1 MNNKRNKRNK
11 EYLRRTND
19 VSQFEH
25 HTDMNFANL
34 LFFNYIPNKRELII
48 NFKRRCFFFSFGG
61 VITVSGKPCERQIEA
76 PNCKAETLLEHNYE
90 PRWRDIDVQS
100 RCAVRMF
107 ERIGQ
112 AKLVS
117 RVVYKLAF
125 DRGLEPLSFFLSLS
139 SLPIQSLIVDS
150 R

>member
-1 MNNKRNKRNK
+1 MNNKRNERNK

-34 LFFNYIPNKRELII
+34 LFSNYIPNKRELII
-48 NFKRRCFFFSFGG
+48 NFKRRCFFFLRRSYHGLR
-61 VITVSGKPCERQIEA
+61 K
-76 PNCKAETLLEHNYE
+76 
-90 PRWRDIDVQS
+90 
-100 RCAVRMF
+100 AVRTTNRSTQLQGRNIARAQLRATVARHRCTIEVRSEDVR

>member
-1 MNNKRNKRNK
+1 MNINKK
-11 EYLRRTND
+11 YLRRIND

-34 LFFNYIPNKRELII
+34 LFSNYIPNERKSII
-48 NFKRRCFFFSFGG
+48 NFKRRCFFSFGG
-61 VITVSGKPCERQIEA
+61 VITVRK
-76 PNCKAETLLEHNYE
+76 
-90 PRWRDIDVQS
+90 
-100 RCAVRMF
+100 AVRTTNRSTQLQDRNIARAQLRATAARHWCTIEVRSEDVR

-125 DRGLEPLSFFLSLS
+125 DRGLEPLSFSLFLAPFPL
-139 SLPIQSLIVDS
+139 LIQSLIVDS